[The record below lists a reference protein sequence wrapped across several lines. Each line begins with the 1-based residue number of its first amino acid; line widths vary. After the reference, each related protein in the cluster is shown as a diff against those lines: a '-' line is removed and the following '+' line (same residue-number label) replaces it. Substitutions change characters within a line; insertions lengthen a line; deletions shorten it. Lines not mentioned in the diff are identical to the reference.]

1 MAQLIYT
8 LIPGNTG
15 WDFSGINDYLDGCAV
30 YGNCYG
36 VSGGCGSGE
45 LGGFATNTGGNHLSI
60 GTFNSYT
67 YVQNRTAQWLMNTTN
82 MEYMIVDVIAGS
94 DFNGGE
100 RPNNVGESLYI
111 KCHTGGDQSSQVLAL
126 SGQDGGFTYP
136 NMGGQD
142 SWTAKTISI
151 PPANRGLFLWR
162 IYAYSIAQPEFEG
175 TGGIYASNVNAGDR
189 YAISRIRIYGTVP
202 THIQYFRGN
211 DESDDLDIYPG
222 DPITFTWSTQ
232 LGTFAGATSGEI
244 YAVIGGVETLVY
256 SIPAGSILT
265 GSYTLST
272 GPSVATLYRLKVNG
286 NTGIASK
293 DLQVNML
300 ALDTSPDAI
309 SFDSVADAEVSTLY
323 TSNTVTVNGVQIP
336 VTLSVTN
343 GATSSVNGGAYS
355 TANKTVTNN
364 DTITLQMTSSANFGT
379 QKTTG
384 VTVGDFN
391 TTWRITTKSE
401 PAQIPNSFTFQN
413 VVDAPVLSYV
423 LSNEVTI
430 TGITQVVPVSAPSG
444 ALDGFE
450 SRVNDGTGWGPW
462 SADPKQIANGQKLQ
476 LRVLTSDVLGDTK
489 TTGISVGAGSAVTW
503 SVTNVTIADSNPD
516 FFNFEDKLEQPAST
530 AVTSDVLTITGINV
544 PTTVTTTNGAL
555 ISVNGS
561 GFGTSPAQIQNN
573 QTLAIRLT
581 SSATPGGE
589 VSTTITIGNSP
600 LSSIADDWKVV
611 TTTAGDIDPDAFY
624 FLDKDNQPPNTYI
637 ESNTVLIQGITSPS
651 PFTVTNGQASIN
663 GGDWVFTG
671 QVYNGDAMK
680 LRILTSP
687 NPSTAKSIS
696 ITVG

>member
-8 LIPGNTG
+8 LIPGKAG
-15 WDFSGINDYLDGCAV
+15 WDFSGGNDFLDGCAV

-45 LGGFATNTGGNHLSI
+45 LGGFATNTGDNCLSI
-60 GTFNSYT
+60 GTFNSYN
-67 YVQNRTAQWLMNTTN
+67 YVVNRTAQWLMNTNN
-82 MEYMIVDVIAGS
+82 MEYMVVDIIAGS

-100 RPNNVGESLYI
+100 RPNNIGESLYL
-111 KCHTGGDQSSQVLAL
+111 KCHTGGDQSAQLLAY
-126 SGQDGGFTYP
+126 SGRDGGYTYP
-136 NMGGQD
+136 DMGGQD
-142 SWTAKTISI
+142 SWFTRTISI
-151 PPANRGLFLWR
+151 PAANRGLFLWR
-162 IYAYSIAQPEFEG
+162 IYAYSLQQPEFEG

-189 YAISRIRIYGTVP
+189 YGISRIRIYGTVP

-222 DPITFTWSTQ
+222 DPITFSWSTQ

-256 SIPAGSILT
+256 SIPSGSLLI
-265 GSYTLST
+265 GNYTLSV

-286 NTGIASK
+286 NTGIATK

-309 SFDSVADAEVSTLY
+309 TFDSVSDAEVSNLY
-323 TSNTVTVNGVQIP
+323 TSNTVTIGGVQVP
-336 VTLSVTN
+336 VTVSATN
-343 GATSSVNGGAYS
+343 GAITSKNGGTFDS
-355 TANKTVTNN
+355 TNKTVSNG
-364 DTITLQMTSSANFGT
+364 DTITLQMTSSANYGT
-379 QKTTG
+379 KKTTG
-384 VTVGDFN
+384 VTIGDFN
-391 TTWRITTKSE
+391 TSWSITTKTE
-401 PAQIPNSFTFQN
+401 PAQIPNTFTFQN
-413 VVDAPVLSYV
+413 VTDAPVLSYV

-430 TGITQVVPVSAPSG
+430 TGITQTVPVSAPSDVVG
-444 ALDGFE
+444 GFE

-462 SADPKQIANGQKLQ
+462 SGDPKQIANGQKLQ

-489 TTGISVGAGSAVTW
+489 TTAISVGAGSAVPW

-516 FFNFEDKLEQPAST
+516 FFNFEDKLNQPAST
-530 AVTSDVLTITGINV
+530 AVTSDTLTITGINV

-573 QTLAIRLT
+573 QTLRIRLT

-589 VSTTITIGNSP
+589 VSTTIVIGNSP
-600 LSSIADDWKVV
+600 LTSISDDWKVV

-663 GGDWVFTG
+663 GGAWVFTG
-671 QVYNGDAMK
+671 DVYNGDTMK
-680 LRILTSP
+680 LRMLTSP

>member
-15 WDFSGINDYLDGCAV
+15 WDFTGVNDYLNGCAV

-45 LGGFATNTGGNHLSI
+45 LGGFATNTGGNCLSI
-60 GTFNSYT
+60 GTFNST
-67 YVQNRTAQWLMNTTN
+67 LFVSNRVAQWLMNTNN
-82 MEYMIVDVIAGS
+82 MEYMIIDVITGN
-94 DFNGGE
+94 DYNGGE
-100 RPNNVGESLYI
+100 RPNDIGESLYI
-111 KCHTGGDQSSQVLAL
+111 RCTTGGSTSSTKLAN
-126 SGQDGGFTYP
+126 SGLDGGYTFP
-136 NMGGQD
+136 DVDAGGG
-142 SWTAKTISI
+142 WTTVTVSI
-151 PPANRGLFLWR
+151 PPANRGLFLWQ
-162 IYAYSIAQPEFEG
+162 IYAAADSPEFAS
-175 TGGIYASNVNAGDR
+175 TGGVYTNNQNAGDR
-189 YAISRIRIYGTVP
+189 YGISRIRIYGTVP

-232 LGTFAGATSGEI
+232 LGTFAGANSGEI

-256 SIPAGSILT
+256 NIPSGSVLT
-265 GSYTLST
+265 GSYTLAT

-300 ALDTSPDAI
+300 ALDTSPDAV
-309 SFDSVADAEVSTLY
+309 SFDSVADAELSTLY
-323 TSNTVTVNGVQIP
+323 TSNTVTVNGVQVP
-336 VTLSVTN
+336 VTVSVTN
-343 GATSSVNGGAYS
+343 GATSSKNGGAYS
-355 TANKTVTNN
+355 TSDKSVSNN
-364 DTITLQMTSSANFGT
+364 DTITLQMTSSANYGT

-384 VTVGDFN
+384 VTIGDFN

-401 PAQIPNSFTFQN
+401 PAQIPNTFSFQD

-430 TGITQVVPVSAPSG
+430 TGITQTVPVSAPSA

-450 SRVNDGTGWGPW
+450 SRVNDGGGWGPW

-476 LRVLTSDVLGDTK
+476 LRVLTSNVLGDTK
-489 TTGISVGAGSAVTW
+489 TTGISVGSGSAVNW

-516 FFNFEDKLEQPAST
+516 FFNFADKINQPAST

-544 PTTVTTTNGAL
+544 PTAVTTTNGAL

-561 GFGTSPAQIQNN
+561 AFGTSPAQIENN

-581 SSATPGGE
+581 SSAVPGGE
-589 VSTTITIGNSP
+589 VSTTVTIGNSP
-600 LSSIADDWKVV
+600 LSSISDDWKVV

-624 FLDKDNQPPNTYI
+624 FIDKDNQPPNTYI

-651 PFTVTNGQASIN
+651 PFTVTNGQASVN
-663 GGDWVFTG
+663 GGPWVFTG
-671 QVYNGDAMK
+671 DVYNGDTMK